1 MNGEQIRAARAIL
14 KWSAKDLSEAS
25 GVSWATI
32 QRLESK
38 DGPLA
43 GYEQTRDALRAA
55 LELRGVCF
63 LEAGQVATGPG
74 VSITEPR
81 GEQK

>member
-1 MNGEQIRAARAIL
+1 MNGEQIRAARAML
-14 KWSAKDLSEAS
+14 KWSAKDLAEAS

-43 GYEQTRDALRAA
+43 GYEQTREALRLT
-55 LELRGVCF
+55 LEANGVSF
-63 LEAGQVATGPG
+63 LEAGQPATGPG
-74 VSITEPR
+74 VALKAES
-81 GEQK
+81 